1 MTTFGQLLS
10 HLPSGDVLST
20 WGDTNIPIT
29 APIAESTSAVEKGGI
44 FVARKG
50 KSVDGHDFIPQAIA
64 SGAVA
69 IVGEKPIDG
78 LTIPYAQVRDSQSAI
93 GILSAAYYDFPAR
106 KMTVIGVTGTDGK
119 TTTTTLIHSILK
131 HATGGKTGYI
141 STIAADL
148 GSTTADTGLH
158 VTTPTAPEVQMY
170 MAQMVEAGLTHC
182 VLEMTSHGLAQG
194 RLAGVDIDTAVLTN
208 ITHEHLD
215 YHGSFE
221 AYRDAKGI
229 MFDML
234 STSQYKSNIL
244 KLAVVNGD
252 DPNADYFGGKKSDRV
267 MRYGVGDNH
276 DVRAVNIRY
285 LPDGTHFTIITPDD
299 QADIT
304 IHLLGQFNVM
314 NTLAAI
320 SATRHI
326 ATWEHIQKGLSDI
339 QSVSGRMQRIDEGQ
353 NFTAIVDFAHTPN
366 ALKNALTTA
375 KEMLPTGKRLI
386 AVFGSAGLR
395 DVEKRRMMAEVS
407 AQIADMTV
415 LTAEDPRTESLD
427 QILEMMA
434 QGAISKGGIE
444 NKTFIRV
451 PDRGEALY
459 VACQMA
465 EAGDIVIACGK
476 GHEQSMCFGIVE
488 YPWDD
493 RDAMRAALRGAPLKT
508 LPTAKNIFIR
518 ED

>member
-1 MTTFGQLLS
+1 MVTFSQLLA

-50 KSVDGHDFIPQAIA
+50 KSVDGHDFIPQAIMN
-64 SGAVA
+64 GAVA

-78 LTIPYAQVRDSQSAI
+78 LTVPYAQVRDSQSAI

-234 STSQYKSNIL
+234 STSEEKFDVA

-252 DPNADYFGGKKSDRV
+252 DPNADYFAGKKADRV
-267 MRYGVGDNH
+267 IRYGVGDNN
-276 DVRAVNIRY
+276 DVIATNIRY
-285 LPDGTHFTIITPDD
+285 LPDGTHFTVIAPHFVENWGG
-299 QADIT
+299 DIT
-304 IHLLGQFNVM
+304 MHLLGQFNVM
-314 NTLAAI
+314 NALAAI
-320 SATRHI
+320 SATRHL

-339 QSVSGRMQRIDEGQ
+339 QAVSGRMQRIDEGQ
-353 NFTAIVDFAHTPN
+353 QFTAIVDFAHTPN

-375 KEMLPTGKRLI
+375 KEMLPEGKRLI

-407 AQIADMTV
+407 AQIADMTI

-444 NKTFIRV
+444 HKTFIRV
-451 PDRGEALY
+451 SDRGEALY

-465 EAGDIVIACGK
+465 TEGDIVIACGK
-476 GHEQSMCFGIVE
+476 GHEQSMCFGVIE

-493 RDAMRAALRGAPLKT
+493 RDALRAALRGTPLKT
-508 LPTAKNIFIR
+508 LPTAKNG
-518 ED
+518 

>member
-1 MTTFGQLLS
+1 MTTFWQLLT
-10 HLPSGDVLST
+10 HLPTDDVIATFGDVH
-20 WGDTNIPIT
+20 IPIT
-29 APIAESTSAVEKGGI
+29 APIAESTSAVQRGGI

-50 KSVDGHDFIPQAIA
+50 RSADGHDFIPQAIA
-64 SGAVA
+64 NGAVA
-69 IVGEKPIDG
+69 VVGEKPIDH
-78 LTIPYAQVRDSQSAI
+78 LSVPYAQVRNSQSAI
-93 GILSAAYYDFPAR
+93 GILSAAYYDFPSR
-106 KMTVIGVTGTDGK
+106 KMIVIGVTGTDGK

-131 HATGGKTGYI
+131 HATSGKAGYI

-148 GSTTADTGLH
+148 GTTTADTGLH

-170 MAQMVEAGLTHC
+170 LAQMVEAGLTHG

-194 RLAGVDIDTAVLTN
+194 RLIGVDVDTAVITN
-208 ITHEHLD
+208 LTHEHLD

-234 STSQYKSNIL
+234 STSWRKSDVP
-244 KLAVVNGD
+244 KLSVVNGD
-252 DPNADYFGGKKSDRV
+252 DPNADYFANKKADRV
-267 MRYGVGDNH
+267 IRYGVGDDH

-285 LPDGTHFTIITPDD
+285 LPDGTHFTVVTPDD
-299 QADIT
+299 QADVT
-304 IHLLGQFNVM
+304 IHLVGQFNVM
-314 NTLAAI
+314 NALAAI

-326 ATWEHIQKGLSDI
+326 ATWEAIQKGLADVPA
-339 QSVSGRMQRIDEGQ
+339 VSGRMQRIDEGQ
-353 NFTAIVDFAHTPN
+353 SFTAIVDFAHTPN

-375 KEMLPTGKRLI
+375 KAMLPNGKRLI

-407 AQIADMTV
+407 VQIADMTI

-434 QGAISKGGIE
+434 QGAIAKGGIE
-444 NKTFIRV
+444 GRNFIRV

-465 EAGDIVIACGK
+465 TEGDIVIACGK
-476 GHEQSMCFGIVE
+476 GHEQSMCFGTIE

-493 RDAMRAALRGAPLKT
+493 REAMRAALRGTPLKT
-508 LPTAKNIFIR
+508 LPTAHPS
-518 ED
+518 

>member
-1 MTTFGQLLS
+1 MTTFAHLLDQLPPDDLIA
-10 HLPSGDVLST
+10 LIGDGSIT
-20 WGDTNIPIT
+20 IT
-29 APIAESTSAVEKGGI
+29 APIAESTSAVQKGGI
-44 FVARKG
+44 FVARQG
-50 KSVDGHDFIPQAIA
+50 KSTDGHDFIPQAIA
-64 SGAVA
+64 NGAVA
-69 IVGEKPIDG
+69 IVGEKPISG
-78 LTIPYAQVRDSQSAI
+78 LAVPYAQVRDSQSAI
-93 GILSAAYYDFPAR
+93 GLLSSAYYGHPSR
-106 KMTVIGVTGTDGK
+106 KLMVIGVTGTDGK

-194 RLAGVDIDTAVLTN
+194 RLSGVDIDVAVMTN
-208 ITHEHLD
+208 VTHEHLD

-221 AYRDAKGI
+221 AYRDAKGM

-234 STSQYKSNIL
+234 ATSYEKFDMDKI
-244 KLAVVNGD
+244 AVVNAD
-252 DPNADYFGGKKSDRV
+252 DPNADYFANKRADRII
-267 MRYGVGDNH
+267 RYGITNNAN
-276 DVRAVNIRY
+276 VRGRNITY
-285 LPDGTHFTIITPDD
+285 TPSGTELSVVTPNGGG
-299 QADIT
+299 AIKL
-304 IHLLGQFNVM
+304 HLLGQFNVM

-320 SATRHI
+320 SATMHL
-326 ATWEHIQKGLSDI
+326 ASWDDIQKGLSDI
-339 QSVSGRMQRIDEGQ
+339 QAVSGRMQRIDEGQ

-375 KEMLPTGKRLI
+375 KQMLPTGKRLI

-407 AQIADMTV
+407 AQIADISV

-427 QILEMMA
+427 AILEMMA
-434 QGAISKGGIE
+434 QGAISKGGIDGQ
-444 NKTFIRV
+444 TFFRV

-459 VACQMA
+459 FACQMA
-465 EAGDIVIACGK
+465 TEGDIVIVCGK
-476 GHEQSMCFGIVE
+476 GHEQSMCFGVIE
-488 YPWDD
+488 YAWDD
-493 RDAMRAALRGAPLKT
+493 RDAMRAALRGTPLKT
-508 LPTAKNIFIR
+508 LPTAI
-518 ED
+518 